1 MSTSGRWMVAGLVL
15 VVAIVTALALELRG
29 GDAGQTLPTGTGR
42 APGSADLAALR
53 VRADLPPCPAGPNQ
67 PGPPLLRNVSVS
79 CLADGRPVD
88 PAREVAGR
96 AVLLNLWAYWCGPC
110 ADELPAM
117 MAYQRRAGAA
127 VTVITVHEDPDEA
140 AALSMLADLDVRLTT
155 WQDGDRRVAAAV
167 GAPNVMPTTVLLR
180 PDGSVA
186 AILPRAFANAD
197 EIAAAVD
204 DRLGRR
210 R

>member
-1 MSTSGRWMVAGLVL
+1 MSRSTRWTVAVLVMVAAIVAGLVL
-15 VVAIVTALALELRG
+15 ELR
-29 GDAGQTLPTGTGR
+29 DDDSSQRTPVGTGR
-42 APGSADLAALR
+42 PPGNADVIELR
-53 VRADLPPCPAGPNQ
+53 RRADLPPCPAGANE
-67 PGPPLLRNVSVS
+67 PGPSRLRDVTAQ
-79 CLADGRPVD
+79 CLADGQAVD
-88 PAREVAGR
+88 TGRAVAGR

-117 MAYQRRAGAA
+117 MEYQRRAGTD

-140 AALSMLADLDVRLTT
+140 AALSMLADLDVRLPA
-155 WQDGDRRVAAAV
+155 WQDGDRRVAAALGV
-167 GAPNVMPTTVLLR
+167 PNVMPATVLLR

-204 DRLGRR
+204 DRIGAPR
-210 R
+210 